1 MMIDPIRRPSKEIL
15 ISEDRI
21 QARVSDLARE
31 ISSDYAGSQVVLLA
45 VLRGAVMFA
54 SDLLRKLD
62 PALAP
67 MLDFV
72 TASSYGDGTVSSGKV
87 RLLTNFDSSV
97 EGRNVLIVEDIVE
110 TGRTVEHIRNRV
122 ASAGALSV
130 RTVTLLHKE
139 SESGERPKL
148 DYVGFS
154 VPNLFVVGY
163 GLDFAQRYRNLTDIR
178 VLDD

>member
-1 MMIDPIRRPSKEIL
+1 MTADRARRPSNQTL

-21 QARVSDLARE
+21 QGRVGELARD
-31 ISSDYAGSQVVLLA
+31 ISSDYAGSEIVLIA
-45 VLRGAVMFA
+45 VLRGAVVFA
-54 SDLLRKLD
+54 SDLLRRLD

-72 TASSYGDGTVSSGKV
+72 TASSYGEDTVSSGMV
-87 RLLTNFDSSV
+87 RLVKDFDLPV

-110 TGRTVEHIRNRV
+110 TGNTIEHIRDRV

-130 RTVTLLHKE
+130 RTVVLLHKE
-139 SESGERPKL
+139 SKSPEHLKL

-154 VPNLFVVGY
+154 IPDLFVVGY